1 MMPLVRSRSVKEPLA
16 SRVLFPLVERRFTY
30 AEYERFLGR
39 LAGRDVVPLRAFA
52 AGLGDTAL
60 RHDVDDRLDSALEL
74 ARREHA
80 RGLRAT
86 YFVLHT
92 ALYWERE
99 DLIERL
105 RELQA
110 LGHEVGWHND
120 LVTLAVVHG
129 RDPAEHLRGE
139 LARLR
144 DAGID
149 VVGVAAHGSP
159 WCHRLGFHNDYA
171 FSDLPH
177 PIPGFPTRFEP
188 IGTLADFGFD
198 YDAYSLGED
207 AYFSDSRFDRGR
219 RAHPADFPLD
229 PGKRTIVLTH
239 PCHWDRSAAAK
250 TQRLARLVARRFR
263 RTPRSWPASLGR
275 SRSARR

>member
-1 MMPLVRSRSVKEPLA
+1 MMPLVRSRSVKEPLS
-16 SRVLFPLVERRFTY
+16 SRVFFPLTERRFTY
-30 AEYERFLGR
+30 AEYERFLDR
-39 LAGRDVVPLRAFA
+39 LASLDVVPLREFA

-74 ARREHA
+74 ARLEHA

-92 ALYWERE
+92 APYWERD
-99 DLIERL
+99 DLVERL
-105 RELQA
+105 RELQT

-129 RDPAEHLRGE
+129 RDPAEYLRHE

-149 VVGVAAHGSP
+149 VVGIAAHGSP

-171 FSDLPH
+171 FSDLPQ

-188 IGTLADFGFD
+188 IGTLVDFGLH

-219 RAHPADFPLD
+219 RAHPADFPLG
-229 PGKRTIVLTH
+229 PGQRTIILTH
-239 PCHWDRSAAAK
+239 PCHWDPSAAAK
-250 TQRLARLVARRFR
+250 TQRLARLVARRLR
-263 RTPRSWPASLGR
+263 GTPRSSSTKPP
-275 SRSARR
+275 

>member
-1 MMPLVRSRSVKEPLA
+1 MMPLVRSLSVKEPLS
-16 SRVLFPLVERRFTY
+16 SRVLFPLTEWRFTY
-30 AEYERFLGR
+30 AEYERFLDR
-39 LAGRDVVPLRAFA
+39 LAGRDVVPLREFA
-52 AGLGDTAL
+52 AGLGDTGL
-60 RHDVDDRLDSALEL
+60 RHDVDDRLESALDL

-92 ALYWERE
+92 APYWERE
-99 DLIERL
+99 DLVERL
-105 RELQA
+105 RELQE

-129 RDPAEHLRGE
+129 VEPAEYLRRE

-144 DAGID
+144 SAGID

-171 FSDLPH
+171 FSDLPQ
-177 PIPGFPTRFEP
+177 PVAGFPTRFEP
-188 IGTLADFGFD
+188 IGTLADFGLD
-198 YDAYSLGED
+198 YDAYTLGED
-207 AYFSDSRFDRGR
+207 AYSSDSRFERGR

-229 PGKRTIVLTH
+229 RAKRTIFLTH
-239 PCHWDRSAAAK
+239 PCHWDVSAAAK
-250 TQRLARLVARRFR
+250 ARRLARRVARRLR
-263 RTPRSWPASLGR
+263 PAPRS
-275 SRSARR
+275 

>member
-1 MMPLVRSRSVKEPLA
+1 VREPLG
-16 SRVLFPLVERRFTY
+16 SRVLFPLTERRFTY
-30 AEYERFLGR
+30 AEYDRFLDR
-39 LAGRDVVPLRAFA
+39 LAGRGVVPLRELA

-60 RHDVDDRLDSALEL
+60 RHDVDDRLESALEL

-92 ALYWERE
+92 APYWERD
-99 DLIERL
+99 DLVERL

-120 LVTLAVVHG
+120 LVTLALVHG
-129 RDPAEHLRGE
+129 VDPEPYLRRELGRLRGG
-139 LARLR
+139 
-144 DAGID
+144 GID
-149 VVGVAAHGSP
+149 VVGVSAHGSP

-171 FSDLPH
+171 FADLRQPLA
-177 PIPGFPTRFEP
+177 GFPTRFEP

-198 YDAYSLGED
+198 YDAYSLEED
-207 AYFSDSRFDRGR
+207 AYFSDSRFSGGR
-219 RAHPADFPLD
+219 RSHPADLALE

-239 PCHWDRSAAAK
+239 PCHWDASSGAKAA
-250 TQRLARLVARRFR
+250 RLARRVARRL
-263 RTPRSWPASLGR
+263 TGAHGS
-275 SRSARR
+275 

>member
-1 MMPLVRSRSVKEPLA
+1 MMPLVRSRSVKEPFS
-16 SRVLFPLVERRFTY
+16 SRVLFPLTERRFIY
-30 AEYERFLGR
+30 AEYERFLDR
-39 LAGRDVVPLRAFA
+39 LAGRDVVPLREFA
-52 AGLGDTAL
+52 AGQGDTAL

-92 ALYWERE
+92 APYWARE
-99 DLIERL
+99 DLLERL

-120 LVTLAVVHG
+120 LVTLALVRG
-129 RDPAEHLRGE
+129 GDPAEYLPRE
-139 LARLR
+139 LDRLR
-144 DAGID
+144 SAGID

-171 FSDLPH
+171 FSNLPQ

-188 IGTLADFGFD
+188 IGTLADFGFE

-207 AYFSDSRFDRGR
+207 AYFSDSRFERGR
-219 RAHPADFPLD
+219 RAHPSDFRLEPD
-229 PGKRTIVLTH
+229 KRAIVLTH
-239 PCHWDRSAAAK
+239 PCHWDASVGAK
-250 TQRLARLVARRFR
+250 TRRLARRVAQRLRLA
-263 RTPRSWPASLGR
+263 PRS
-275 SRSARR
+275 

>member
-16 SRVLFPLVERRFTY
+16 SRVLFPLTERRFTY
-30 AEYERFLGR
+30 AEYDRFLDR
-39 LAGRDVVPLRAFA
+39 LEGRDAVPLREFA
-52 AGLGDTAL
+52 EGHGDTAL
-60 RHDVDDRLDSALEL
+60 RHDVDDRLESALEL

-92 ALYWERE
+92 APYWTRD
-99 DLIERL
+99 DLLDRL
-105 RELQA
+105 GQLQA

-120 LVTLAVVHG
+120 LVTLALVHG
-129 RDPAEHLRGE
+129 GNPAEYLRRE
-139 LARLR
+139 LDRLR
-144 DAGID
+144 SAGID

-171 FSDLPH
+171 FADLPQ

-207 AYFSDSRFDRGR
+207 TYFSDSRFDRGR
-219 RAHPADFPLD
+219 RAHPSNFRLE
-229 PGKRTIVLTH
+229 PGRRAIVLTH
-239 PCHWDRSAAAK
+239 PCHWDASTAAK
-250 TQRLARLVARRFR
+250 TRRLARRVAQRLRLA
-263 RTPRSWPASLGR
+263 TRS
-275 SRSARR
+275 